1 MLTNKLISIIIP
13 TFNRGDLIGQTL
25 NSIINQNYTNW
36 ECLIVDDGSI
46 DSTKELMAKY
56 TETDKRFQ
64 YHLRPSNR
72 IKGANSCRNY
82 GFELSK
88 GDYIKWFDSD
98 DIMHPDFLE
107 RQIEMLS
114 KNEDLSFCA
123 SFSETFVDQI
133 ENVVGLNN
141 PEIYNLENSLYNY
154 IIGKLIFLTPS
165 PLWKRDFLNNK
176 NLFDET
182 LSNAQE
188 TDFNF
193 ARLSEGAKFKYISEA
208 LFYVRRGHSSIDGN
222 SGANIDNFLSLFK
235 YYQKV
240 FVYLK
245 SESTLLNKR
254 EREMLIKFVLFKE
267 LMTLTNLRQNFSVSH
282 YWNEIK
288 RVVINTFQIELK
300 PIKKIKIL
308 IGILLLISLKKGYRF
323 FNTEELKAAKNYHA
337 LN

>member
-1 MLTNKLISIIIP
+1 MQNNLVSIIIP
-13 TFNRGDLIGQTL
+13 TFNRADLINETLKSIIGQT
-25 NSIINQNYTNW
+25 NTNW
-36 ECLIVDDGSI
+36 ECLIIDDGST

-56 TETDKRFQ
+56 IEKDKRFQ

-98 DIMHPDFLE
+98 DIMHPDFLKK
-107 RQIEMLS
+107 QIEILS
-114 KNEDLSFCA
+114 TNEDLSFCA

-141 PEIYNLENSLYNY
+141 PEIYSFENSLYNY

-165 PLWKRDFLNNK
+165 PLWKKDFLNDK

-193 ARLSEGAKFKYISEA
+193 ARLSEGAKFKYTNEV
-208 LFYVRRGHSSIDGN
+208 LFYVRRGHPSIDGN
-222 SGANIDNFLSLFK
+222 SSANIDSFLSLFK

-245 SESTLLNKR
+245 SESILLKKK
-254 EREMLIKFVLFKE
+254 EREMLIKFILFKQ
-267 LMTLTNLRQNFSVSH
+267 LMTLVNLRQNFSLGH

-288 RVVINTFQIELK
+288 IVVINVFQIELK
-300 PIKKIKIL
+300 SINKIKIL
-308 IGILLLISLKKGYRF
+308 IGTLLMISLKKGYRF
-323 FNTEELKAAKNYHA
+323 FNIEELKTAKKYHA
-337 LN
+337 LK